1 MNWEAMG
8 AIGEIVGAV
17 GVIATLAYLAVQI
30 RQNTA
35 SLKASTIQTVLEA
48 SASLHDLCA
57 SDPDLGR
64 IFIAGSEDQSSLAEE
79 EQVRFHFLMMAFLR
93 RLENIYH
100 QGLSDQVSDSEWSG
114 VRYSAINVLARP
126 GANDWWTTNKSRFNS
141 NFVNWASNEMS
152 KNDA

>member
-17 GVIATLAYLAVQI
+17 GVIVTLAYLAVQI

-35 SLKASTIQTVLEA
+35 SLKASTIQTMLEA

-57 SDPDLGR
+57 SNPELGR
-64 IFIAGSEDQSSLAEE
+64 IFLTGAEDPSGLAEE

-100 QGLSDQVSDSEWSG
+100 QGLSDQVSDLEWSG
-114 VRYSAINVLARP
+114 IRYSAIDVLARP
-126 GANDWWTTNKSRFNS
+126 GANDWWQQNKDRFNS
-141 NFVNWASNEMS
+141 SFVSWASNEML